1 MPPRGGT
8 SYDSS
13 PAPWGGMR
21 GSINYKVE
29 YRVRRNTYCGALY
42 RRIVLT
48 ALEMREEAQPG
59 GVTDQDRQRA
69 FAVCAEVRELLRLRV
84 RRRGAS
90 APVVLSRSFLREIA
104 PRRKDRRDGRGA
116 ASTWK
121 GLERGATG
129 MEGVQ
134 QAPGKGW
141 RWKGCSKHLVRAGEG
156 SRRDGGGAT
165 GTW

>member
-84 RRRGAS
+84 RRRDAS

-116 ASTWK
+116 TSTW
-121 GLERGATG
+121 
-129 MEGVQ
+129 
-134 QAPGKGW
+134 
-141 RWKGCSKHLVRAGEG
+141 
-156 SRRDGGGAT
+156 
-165 GTW
+165 

>member
-1 MPPRGGT
+1 MPAGPSGRPGSRPKRALTAQLQSGVCACAFRPWNVYEMPPRGGT
-8 SYDSS
+8 PYDSS
-13 PAPWGGMR
+13 PSPWGGIR
-21 GSINYKVE
+21 GSISYKVG

-116 ASTWK
+116 ASTW
-121 GLERGATG
+121 
-129 MEGVQ
+129 
-134 QAPGKGW
+134 
-141 RWKGCSKHLVRAGEG
+141 
-156 SRRDGGGAT
+156 
-165 GTW
+165 